1 MAKRLLRVLLL
12 SVIVTIPAQAG
23 KLFKIVDADGNVTY
37 QSSPPSGNSGS
48 IEQRDIYGGEDPEED
63 AINRDRAALNH
74 PVTLY
79 AIKKCR
85 PCDNARIQLQE
96 RKIPFKEKDPTSSP
110 KLYKAFTE
118 LVNGTTVPAVAVGD
132 NIVLDYTKDSLGQA
146 LDAAGYPA
154 LEKKETEE
162 TIETEEQADE
172 LQ

>member
-63 AINRDRAALNH
+63 VINRDRAALNY

-162 TIETEEQADE
+162 SNETEEQADE